1 MFWSNANNVTNT
13 VWAFLESVV
22 IIGAPIFYINK
33 KFTKMD
39 KRLDKIE
46 YQMYENGGGSIKD
59 QLNRQDKALHD
70 LQVNQAIIMTK
81 QEVQAHGQA

>member
-1 MFWSNANNVTNT
+1 MFWSNASNVTNAI
-13 VWAFLESVV
+13 WAFLESVI
-22 IIGAPIFYINK
+22 IIGAPVFYINK
-33 KFTKMD
+33 KFNKMD

>member
-59 QLNRQDKALHD
+59 QLNRQDQALHD
-70 LQVNQAIIMTK
+70 LQVNQAVIK
-81 QEVQAHGQA
+81 AKLDLH

>member
-1 MFWSNANNVTNT
+1 MFWSNASNVTNT

-81 QEVQAHGQA
+81 QETQKNG

>member
-1 MFWSNANNVTNT
+1 MFWNNANTITNAI
-13 VWAFLESVV
+13 WAFLESVV
-22 IIGAPIFYINK
+22 IIGAPFFWINK
-33 KFTKMD
+33 KFNKMD

-59 QLNRQDKALHD
+59 QLNRQDSALHD

-81 QEVQAHGQA
+81 QAEQKKHG